1 MASAADRTLMKM
13 ENLMTLREVA
23 RMLRLSRQ
31 TLYKMLKEGSIPAVK
46 IGSQWR
52 FEREQVRTWLMNRDP
67 ELDRE
72 TRE

>member
-1 MASAADRTLMKM
+1 MKM

-52 FEREQVRTWLMNRDP
+52 FEQEQVRTWLMNRDP

-72 TRE
+72 TRG

>member
-1 MASAADRTLMKM
+1 MKM

-72 TRE
+72 TRG